1 MIIYLVGIGC
11 VGKTTIGR
19 MLADNIGFLFYDL
32 DHEVQNY
39 YNKSIERIQ
48 NECLTMGHFRQK
60 ASKVLDFLFEKTDN
74 LVIAGTPSSM
84 QYPYIDIYKKH
95 KKSKEIISI
104 SITDNPENILK
115 RLTFYDIDSN
125 VIEIDLTEKE
135 KEKYINKIIGDI
147 DYFKKSYSKADIQ
160 LSIENV
166 PVHHITNLITKELE
180 KIDINKLPVANML

>member
-19 MLADNIGFLFYDL
+19 MLADNIGFSFYDL

-48 NECLTMGHFRQK
+48 DECLTMRHFLQK
-60 ASKVLDFLFEKTDN
+60 ASKVLDFLFKKTDN

-84 QYPYIDIYKKH
+84 QYPYLDIYKKY
-95 KKSKEIISI
+95 KKGKEILSI
-104 SITDNPENILK
+104 CITDKPENILK

-125 VIEIDLTEKE
+125 LLETDLTEKE
-135 KEKYINKIIGDI
+135 KEKYINIIIGDI
-147 DYFKKSYSKADIQ
+147 DYFNKSYSKVDIQ

-166 PVHHITNLITKELE
+166 PIHHIPNLITKALD
-180 KIDINKLPVANML
+180 KIDINILPAANLL